1 MCKQT
6 FTVKPQNVI
15 ACILSLFD
23 VKFIRPTKKSR
34 ITADIHHTPCTN
46 PKRGG
51 INLFAGGGGGGPR
64 DKLISRSKG
73 GEG

>member
-6 FTVKPQNVI
+6 FTVKHQNVI

-23 VKFIRPTKKSR
+23 VKFIRPSKKST

-51 INLFAGGGGGGPR
+51 INLFAGGGGGGVR
-64 DKLISRSKG
+64 GIN
-73 GEG
+73 